1 MKVMLLGA
9 NGQLGKSFKFFLRQ
23 KNLDLIPVDRATLDI
38 SENEKVS
45 SFIKLSKPDI
55 IINAAAYTAVDRAE
69 SEKSLSNKVN
79 NLALGNLSKICYE
92 NNIFLL
98 HFSTDYVFN
107 GNSKIPYVESD
118 KTDPI
123 NTYGKTKLDGEN
135 AIRLS
140 GCRHIIIRTSWV
152 FSPFG
157 NNFMTTILKLA
168 KKNEAIKIV
177 DDQFGTP
184 TYALHIAKS
193 ITENLEIFLESTKS
207 SIYHLAGNI
216 ECSWKGFGE
225 EILSAYAEYSTQMF
239 TKPKII
245 GIPSSEYKT
254 KALRPPYS
262 VMNCN
267 QIYKDFGI
275 QTSNWKE
282 GIRDI
287 FERGVHYI

>member
-1 MKVMLLGA
+1 MKVILLGA

-23 KNLDLIPVDRATLDI
+23 KNLDLIAVDSATLDI
-38 SENEKVS
+38 SDNEKVS

-69 SEKSLSNKVN
+69 SEKSLSNIVN
-79 NLALGNLSKICYE
+79 HLALRNLSKICYE
-92 NNIFLL
+92 NKIFLV

-107 GNSKIPYVESD
+107 GKSKIPYVESD

-135 AIRLS
+135 SIRLS
-140 GCRHIIIRTSWV
+140 GCRHIIFRTSWV

-168 KKNEAIKIV
+168 KKNDVIKII

-184 TYALHIAKS
+184 TYALHIARS
-193 ITENLEIFLESTKS
+193 ITDNLEIFIESNKS
-207 SIYHLAGNI
+207 SIYHLAGDI
-216 ECSWKGFGE
+216 ECSWKEFAE
-225 EILSAYAEYSTQMF
+225 EIVSAYADYSTQRIK
-239 TKPKII
+239 KPKII
-245 GIPSSEYKT
+245 GISSSEYKT
-254 KALRPPYS
+254 KALRPTYS

-275 QTSNWKE
+275 QASNWKE
-282 GIRDI
+282 GIRDV
-287 FERGVHYI
+287 FERELHN